1 MFRVLFLFA
10 AVFYVVEATVILP
23 NPTVTSKC
31 NIYKKDLCWA
41 LVDCICRPFQN
52 PCLRDAENALRI
64 ENCKTPIVPVTEE
77 LCKHF
82 IPKVCLWGRPVKAYF
97 PKPPKCGCP
106 DKPGTI
112 DELTFKNFCQLQK
125 YSAEKNEAYVSY
137 KKCSLLK

>member
-10 AVFYVVEATVILP
+10 AVFYVVEATAILP

-64 ENCKTPIVPVTEE
+64 KNCKTRKFFGAVQIVS
-77 LCKHF
+77 
-82 IPKVCLWGRPVKAYF
+82 I
-97 PKPPKCGCP
+97 
-106 DKPGTI
+106 
-112 DELTFKNFCQLQK
+112 
-125 YSAEKNEAYVSY
+125 
-137 KKCSLLK
+137 